1 LEVIKGKEGNEY
13 LLLGNEADILM
24 GLELGET
31 YRANKYISSETRVV
45 SNNRRIIQLSV
56 TTG

>member
-1 LEVIKGKEGNEY
+1 MIKGKEGNEY